1 MAIFQNT
8 VSIKKLGRVCSCD
21 AKSGTHIDCKLVF
34 CTTERVEICLNRI
47 FCRFY
52 GTFPLNFNCKKCL
65 QYLLIQM
72 TAKPNQLSLILASYM
87 MEVED
92 DNVYIGGDVSG
103 NSGPDRQSEEKFY
116 GFASMDVLLGKYY
129 ELQIKILTSG
139 RSDIEKINRKK
150 CKIHS
155 DENRYV
161 PICYYKL
168 SRDFC
173 VKY

>member
-1 MAIFQNT
+1 MTMFILGNDNRCVRELRARW
-8 VSIKKLGRVCSCD
+8 SIRGK
-21 AKSGTHIDCKLVF
+21 
-34 CTTERVEICLNRI
+34 
-47 FCRFY
+47 
-52 GTFPLNFNCKKCL
+52 
-65 QYLLIQM
+65 
-72 TAKPNQLSLILASYM
+72 IL
-87 MEVED
+87 
-92 DNVYIGGDVSG
+92 
-103 NSGPDRQSEEKFY
+103 R
-116 GFASMDVLLGKYY
+116 FASTDGLLWKYY
-129 ELQIKILTSG
+129 ELQIRILTSG